1 LSASELHTG
10 NGRVNGAAPEG
21 AADPPPPRSYG
32 AGARILGAGIA
43 LTGVVTFA
51 YFAVA
56 SHVLGPVAYKN
67 ISLLWSVMFVIV
79 TIIYRPIE
87 QLLSRSIAQHGHIS
101 LRTPL
106 LIQIGFLC
114 VFLAVALPLRTTITD
129 DVFGGVAALY
139 WILVGGVAAYAASY
153 FARGWLAGHRRFGLY
168 GGLVLVESTAR
179 FCFALAVAVGLAS
192 GQVAVALGMAAAP
205 VLSLCVVPWAIRRRT
220 ARTEGEGGAIGVRH
234 GSGFAAA
241 VFGIQVAEQSLVNAA
256 VIVVDAT
263 ADDPAL
269 GGFVFNVLLIVR
281 APLQLFQAV
290 QTSLLP
296 HLAGGG
302 DEGRAIRVTV
312 GAIAAFAAAVTVG
325 LLAIGPWIMNV
336 VFGGDFDYGRG
347 GLALVGAGM
356 GLHLVA
362 GTLTQ
367 SALARGRAA
376 QAASAWLLCAAL
388 FVAWVAASLMSDV
401 LLRVEVGY
409 FGAAGLLAGLLFGL
423 YRRPVEPEPAQ
434 APA

>member
-1 LSASELHTG
+1 LSASEAEPPPTL
-10 NGRVNGAAPEG
+10 NGAAPAGRDG
-21 AADPPPPRSYG
+21 AGAVAAGAPGRSYG
-32 AGARILGAGIA
+32 AGARVLGAGIA

-51 YFAVA
+51 YFALA
-56 SHVLGPVAYKN
+56 SHVLGGVAYKRV
-67 ISLLWSVMFVIV
+67 SLLWSVMFVV
-79 TIIYRPIE
+79 ATVIYRPIE
-87 QLLSRSIAQHGHIS
+87 QLLSRSIAQRGHIS

-106 LIQIGFLC
+106 LIQLGFLS
-114 VFLAVALPLRTTITD
+114 VFLVCALALRTVITG
-129 DVFGGVAALY
+129 DVFDGSAALY
-139 WILVGGVAAYAASY
+139 WILVGGVSAYAASY
-153 FARGWLAGHRRFGLY
+153 FARGWLAGHRRFALY
-168 GGLVLVESTAR
+168 GALVFVESTTR

-205 VLSLCVVPWAIRRRT
+205 LVSLLVVPWALRRRT
-220 ARTEGEGGAIGVRH
+220 VADAPGERVSARQGG
-234 GSGFAAA
+234 GFAAS
-241 VFGIQVAEQSLVNAA
+241 VLGIQLAEQSLVNAA

-263 ADDPAL
+263 AASPAL
-269 GGFVFNVLLIVR
+269 GGFAFNVLLIVR
-281 APLQLFQAV
+281 APLQLFQAI

-312 GAIAAFAAAVTVG
+312 GVIAAFAALVAIG
-325 LLAIGPWIMNV
+325 LLAIGPWVMHLA
-336 VFGGDFDYGRG
+336 FGDHFDYGRG

-356 GLHLVA
+356 GLHLAA

-376 QAASAWLLCAAL
+376 PAAFAWLLCATL
-388 FVAWVAASLMSDV
+388 FVVWVAAGAMTDV

-423 YRRPVEPEPAQ
+423 YRRPLESPS
-434 APA
+434 